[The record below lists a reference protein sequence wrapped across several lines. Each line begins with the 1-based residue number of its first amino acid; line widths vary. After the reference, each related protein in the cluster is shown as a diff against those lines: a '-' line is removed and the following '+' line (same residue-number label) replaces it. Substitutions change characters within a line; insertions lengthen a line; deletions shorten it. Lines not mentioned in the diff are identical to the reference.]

1 MKTRNDKQLVVG
13 LDIGTSK
20 VVAIVGEYEPGEPIT
35 VIGIGTH
42 VSRGMKRGFGSRHR
56 IDRALD
62 PARGG
67 GGRADGRLRHPFGLC
82 VDFRQPSGSR
92 NSHGNAAI
100 RDREVTAGDLEQVL
114 EAASA
119 VAIPA
124 DRKVLYKESQ
134 EYRIDGQ
141 DGIREPI
148 GMSGVRLEANVHL
161 VTGAAAAVQNIT
173 KCIQRCGLTVDE
185 LVPSALAS
193 AKAVLTDDE
202 RELGVCLVDIGAGTT
217 DIAIYTQGAIRYTA
231 SLPVGGDQVTN
242 DIAYGVHTPT
252 AHAEEI
258 KIKYACAQ
266 TGLAHAE
273 ETIQVPSV
281 GDRPPRRLARQSLAQ
296 SVQARYEEI
305 FEMVQDQLRRSG
317 YESLVAAGVV
327 LTGGASKMEG
337 ALELAEE
344 IFHKMVR
351 IGVPQQIDGLGDV
364 VSARCTPP
372 AWACCCTVRAP
383 AACASGAR
391 GGGRS
396 VVWSANC
403 AIGSAEIFERRRF
416 SGDAGGVATGAG
428 KSAHHH
434 EPTGVALH
442 GYNDNNSTEDGKCLN

>member
-1 MKTRNDKQLVVG
+1 SHLET
-13 LDIGTSK
+13 
-20 VVAIVGEYEPGEPIT
+20 
-35 VIGIGTH
+35 
-42 VSRGMKRGFGSRHR
+42 
-56 IDRALD
+56 
-62 PARGG
+62 
-67 GGRADGRLRHPFGLC
+67 
-82 VDFRQPSGSR
+82 R

-100 RDREVTAGDLEQVL
+100 RDREVTASDLEQVL

-141 DGIREPI
+141 DGIRAPI

-161 VTGAAAAVQNIT
+161 VTGAAAAVQNVT

-185 LVPSALAS
+185 LVPSAVAS

-217 DIAIYTQGAIRYTA
+217 DIAIYTQGSIRYTA
-231 SLPVGGDQVTN
+231 SLPVGGDQVTS

-258 KIKYACAQ
+258 KIKYACAV

-351 IGVPQQIDGLGDV
+351 IGVPQQIEGLGEV
-364 VSARCTPP
+364 VSSPLHATG
-372 AWACCCTVRAP
+372 VGLLLH
-383 AACASGAR
+383 GAR
-391 GGGRS
+391 
-396 VVWSANC
+396 
-403 AIGSAEIFERRRF
+403 
-416 SGDAGGVATGAG
+416 AGGTRAG
-428 KSAHHH
+428 GPIGGSVG
-434 EPTGVALH
+434 GVV
-442 GYNDNNSTEDGKCLN
+442 GKLRGWLTRNF

>member
-1 MKTRNDKQLVVG
+1 MRTHNDKQLVVG

-20 VVAIVGEYEPGEPIT
+20 VVAIVGEYEPEQPIT

-42 VSRGMKRGFGSRHR
+42 VSRGMKRGSV
-56 IDRALD
+56 
-62 PARGG
+62 
-67 GGRADGRLRHPFGLC
+67 
-82 VDFRQPSGSR
+82 VDIESTVHSIQHAVEEAELMAGCDIRSVFASISGSHLETR
-92 NSHGNAAI
+92 NSHGSAAI
-100 RDREVTAGDLEQVL
+100 RDHEVTAGDLEQVL

-124 DRKVLYKESQ
+124 DRKVLFKESQ

-141 DGIREPI
+141 DGIRRPV
-148 GMSGVRLEANVHL
+148 GMSGVRLEASVHL

-173 KCIQRCGLTVDE
+173 KCIQRCGLTVDG
-185 LVPSALAS
+185 LVPSGLAS
-193 AKAVLTDDE
+193 AMSVLTDDE

-217 DIAIYTQGAIRYTA
+217 DVAIYTQGAIRFTA

-266 TGLAHAE
+266 TGLTHAE

-327 LTGGASKMEG
+327 LTGGASRMEG

-351 IGVPQQIDGLGDV
+351 IGMPQQVEGLGDV
-364 VSARCTPP
+364 VTSPLHATG
-372 AWACCCTVRAP
+372 VGLLLH
-383 AACASGAR
+383 GAR
-391 GGGRS
+391 VGSQRSGRS
-396 VVWSANC
+396 SVG
-403 AIGSAEIFERRRF
+403 GS
-416 SGDAGGVATGAG
+416 DALVGRLRGWVAR
-428 KSAHHH
+428 
-434 EPTGVALH
+434 
-442 GYNDNNSTEDGKCLN
+442 NF

>member
-42 VSRGMKRGFGSRHR
+42 VSRGMKRGSVVDIESTVHS
-56 IDRALD
+56 IQRAVEEAELMAGCD
-62 PARGG
+62 IRSVYASI
-67 GGRADGRLRHPFGLC
+67 
-82 VDFRQPSGSR
+82 SGSHLETR

-141 DGIREPI
+141 DGIRFPV

-161 VTGAAAAVQNIT
+161 VTGAAAAVQNIS

-217 DIAIYTQGAIRYTA
+217 DIAIYTQGSIRHTA
-231 SLPVGGDQVTN
+231 SLPVGGDQVTS

-281 GDRPPRRLARQSLAQ
+281 GDRPPRRLARQNLAEA
-296 SVQARYEEI
+296 VQPRYEEI
-305 FEMVQDQLRRSG
+305 FEMVQADLRRSG
-317 YESLVAAGVV
+317 REELVRAGIV
-327 LTGGASKMEG
+327 LTGGAARMEG
-337 ALELAEE
+337 ALDLAEE
-344 IFHKMVR
+344 LFHMPVR
-351 IGVPQQIDGLGDV
+351 LGTPQHVTGLADV
-364 VSARCTPP
+364 VANPMQATGVGLLLYGSRGSAARH
-372 AWACCCTVRAP
+372 AP
-383 AACASGAR
+383 ASTSAV
-391 GGGRS
+391 GGLWGR
-396 VVWSANC
+396 V
-403 AIGSAEIFERRRF
+403 
-416 SGDAGGVATGAG
+416 
-428 KSAHHH
+428 
-434 EPTGVALH
+434 
-442 GYNDNNSTEDGKCLN
+442 STWFKGEF

>member
-20 VVAIVGEYEPGEPIT
+20 VSAIVGEYEPGEPIT

-42 VSRGMKRGFGSRHR
+42 VSRGMRKGMVVDIESTVHS
-56 IDRALD
+56 IQRAVEEAELMAGCD
-62 PARGG
+62 I
-67 GGRADGRLRHPFGLC
+67 RA
-82 VDFRQPSGSR
+82 VTASISGSHLETR

-100 RDREVTAGDLEQVL
+100 RDREVTPGDLDQVL

-141 DGIREPI
+141 DGIRAPV
-148 GMSGVRLEANVHL
+148 GMSGTRLEANVHL
-161 VTGAAAAVQNIT
+161 VTGAATAVQNIT
-173 KCIQRCGLTVDE
+173 KSIQRCGLSVDE

-193 AKAVLTDDE
+193 AKAVLTEDE

-217 DIAIYTQGAIRYTA
+217 DIAIYTQGSVRYTA
-231 SLPVGGDQVTN
+231 SLPIGGDQVTG

-258 KIKYACAQ
+258 KIKYACAKSDF
-266 TGLAHAE
+266 AHAD

-281 GDRPPRRLARQSLAQ
+281 GDRPPRRLARQALAQ

-305 FEMVQDQLRRSG
+305 FEMVQDRLRSSG
-317 YESLVAAGVV
+317 YESMVAAGVV
-327 LTGGASKMEG
+327 LTGGAAKMEG

-351 IGVPQQIDGLGDV
+351 LGVPQEISGLGEV
-364 VSARCTPP
+364 IASPLHATGVGLLLHGSRHN
-372 AWACCCTVRAP
+372 AP
-383 AACASGAR
+383 AH
-391 GGGRS
+391 
-396 VVWSANC
+396 
-403 AIGSAEIFERRRF
+403 
-416 SGDAGGVATGAG
+416 GAG
-428 KSAHHH
+428 
-434 EPTGVALH
+434 PAL
-442 GYNDNNSTEDGKCLN
+442 GNVGGLVGKWRNWFTKNF

>member
-1 MKTRNDKQLVVG
+1 MKPRNDKQLVVG

-42 VSRGMKRGFGSRHR
+42 VSRGMKRGSVVDIESTVHS
-56 IDRALD
+56 IQRAVEEAELMAGCD
-62 PARGG
+62 IRSVYASI
-67 GGRADGRLRHPFGLC
+67 
-82 VDFRQPSGSR
+82 SGSHLETR

-100 RDREVTAGDLEQVL
+100 RDREVTASDLEQVL

-141 DGIREPI
+141 DGIRSPV

-173 KCIQRCGLTVDE
+173 KCIQRCGLAVDE
-185 LVPSALAS
+185 LVPSAVAS

-217 DIAIYTQGAIRYTA
+217 DIAIYTQGSIRHTA
-231 SLPVGGDQVTN
+231 SLPVGGDQVTS

-296 SVQARYEEI
+296 IGAGALRGNLRDGAGPAAPLRLREPGRRRRGADRRRLEDGRRAGAGRRDLPQDGAHRRAATDRRFGRRRRQPAARHRHGLAPARFARRRHARGRADRRQRRWRGRQVARLAHPEFLMTVFQAAQEAQPRAEGDSPTTTDRQESRS
-305 FEMVQDQLRRSG
+305 MVTTTTTLRR
-317 YESLVAAGVV
+317 
-327 LTGGASKMEG
+327 TGN
-337 ALELAEE
+337 
-344 IFHKMVR
+344 V
-351 IGVPQQIDGLGDV
+351 
-364 VSARCTPP
+364 
-372 AWACCCTVRAP
+372 
-383 AACASGAR
+383 
-391 GGGRS
+391 
-396 VVWSANC
+396 
-403 AIGSAEIFERRRF
+403 
-416 SGDAGGVATGAG
+416 
-428 KSAHHH
+428 
-434 EPTGVALH
+434 
-442 GYNDNNSTEDGKCLN
+442 

>member
-1 MKTRNDKQLVVG
+1 MKTRNEKQLVVG

-42 VSRGMKRGFGSRHR
+42 VSRGMKRGSVVDIESTVHS
-56 IDRALD
+56 IQRAVEEAELMAGCD
-62 PARGG
+62 IRSVYASI
-67 GGRADGRLRHPFGLC
+67 
-82 VDFRQPSGSR
+82 SGSHLETR

-100 RDREVTAGDLEQVL
+100 RDREVTAADLEQVL

-141 DGIREPI
+141 DGIRHPI

-161 VTGAAAAVQNIT
+161 VTGAAAAVQNVT
-173 KCIQRCGLTVDE
+173 KCIQRCGLSVDE

-217 DIAIYTQGAIRYTA
+217 DIAIFTQGSIRHTA
-231 SLPVGGDQVTN
+231 SLPIGGDQVTS

-296 SVQARYEEI
+296 SVQARYEEL

-327 LTGGASKMEG
+327 LTGGAARMEG

-351 IGVPQQIDGLGDV
+351 IGVPQQVEGLGDV
-364 VSARCTPP
+364 VSSPLHSTGVGLLLHGSR
-372 AWACCCTVRAP
+372 
-383 AACASGAR
+383 SGGAR
-391 GGGRS
+391 
-396 VVWSANC
+396 
-403 AIGSAEIFERRRF
+403 
-416 SGDAGGVATGAG
+416 AGGAG
-428 KSAHHH
+428 SGSVGGLVDKLRGWV
-434 EPTGVALH
+434 TR
-442 GYNDNNSTEDGKCLN
+442 NF

>member
-1 MKTRNDKQLVVG
+1 MKPRNDKQLVVG

-42 VSRGMKRGFGSRHR
+42 VSRGMKRGSVVDIESTVHS
-56 IDRALD
+56 IQRAVEEAELMAGCD
-62 PARGG
+62 IRSVYASI
-67 GGRADGRLRHPFGLC
+67 
-82 VDFRQPSGSR
+82 SGSHLETR

-100 RDREVTAGDLEQVL
+100 RDREVTAADLEQVL

-141 DGIREPI
+141 DGIRHPV

-161 VTGAAAAVQNIT
+161 VTGAAAAVQNIS
-173 KCIQRCGLTVDE
+173 KCIQRCGLTV
-185 LVPSALAS
+185 
-193 AKAVLTDDE
+193 DE

-217 DIAIYTQGAIRYTA
+217 DIAIYTQGSIRYTA
-231 SLPVGGDQVTN
+231 SLPVGGDQVTS

-258 KIKYACAQ
+258 KIKYACAK

-327 LTGGASKMEG
+327 LTGGASRMEG

-351 IGVPQQIDGLGDV
+351 IGVPQQIDGLGEV
-364 VSARCTPP
+364 VSSPLHATG
-372 AWACCCTVRAP
+372 VGLLLH
-383 AACASGAR
+383 GAR
-391 GGGRS
+391 
-396 VVWSANC
+396 
-403 AIGSAEIFERRRF
+403 
-416 SGDAGGVATGAG
+416 AGGMRVGGPVVGSVGGLVG
-428 KSAHHH
+428 KVRGWL
-434 EPTGVALH
+434 TR
-442 GYNDNNSTEDGKCLN
+442 NF

>member
-1 MKTRNDKQLVVG
+1 MHMKTRNDKQLVVG

-20 VVAIVGEYEPGEPIT
+20 VTAIVGEYEPGEPIT

-42 VSRGMKRGFGSRHR
+42 VSRGMRKGMVVDIESTVHS
-56 IDRALD
+56 IQRAVEEAELMAGCD
-62 PARGG
+62 I
-67 GGRADGRLRHPFGLC
+67 RA
-82 VDFRQPSGSR
+82 VTASISGSHLETR

-100 RDREVTAGDLEQVL
+100 RDREVTPGDLEQVL

-124 DRKVLYKESQ
+124 DHKVLYKEPQ

-141 DGIREPI
+141 DGIRAPV

-173 KCIQRCGLTVDE
+173 KSIQRCGLSVDE

-217 DIAIYTQGAIRYTA
+217 DIAIYTQGSIRYTA
-231 SLPVGGDQVTN
+231 SLPIGGDQVTG

-281 GDRPPRRLARQSLAQ
+281 GDRPPRRLARQALAQ

-305 FEMVQDQLRRSG
+305 FEMVQDRLRSSG
-317 YESLVAAGVV
+317 YDSLVAAGVV
-327 LTGGASKMEG
+327 LTGGASRMEG

-351 IGVPQQIDGLGDV
+351 LGVPQDISGLGEV
-364 VSARCTPP
+364 ISSPLHATGVGLLLHGSRHN
-372 AWACCCTVRAP
+372 AP
-383 AACASGAR
+383 VR
-391 GGGRS
+391 GGSPALGN
-396 VVWSANC
+396 V
-403 AIGSAEIFERRRF
+403 
-416 SGDAGGVATGAG
+416 GGLLG
-428 KSAHHH
+428 KWRNWL
-434 EPTGVALH
+434 TK
-442 GYNDNNSTEDGKCLN
+442 NF